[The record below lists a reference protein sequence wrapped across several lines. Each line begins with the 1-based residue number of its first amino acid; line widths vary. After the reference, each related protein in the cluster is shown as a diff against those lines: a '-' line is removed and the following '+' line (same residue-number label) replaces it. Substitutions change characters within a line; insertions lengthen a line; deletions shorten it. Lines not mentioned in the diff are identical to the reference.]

1 MKNTVIGEIGREYFK
16 FLNLKVCNFSTKS
29 QRAGRRVQF
38 FGRVH
43 GCKIA
48 YPSVYL
54 KIQKI
59 EKNENFFQ
67 KTKCRIV
74 SQKIK
79 QKSKFQKIL

>member
-54 KIQKI
+54 KI
-59 EKNENFFQ
+59 ENNSLKL
-67 KTKCRIV
+67 KTKIFIY
-74 SQKIK
+74 KIS
-79 QKSKFQKIL
+79 SKCKTQILF